1 MFSVIMPAYNAERFL
16 ETAVLSVIAQS
27 YSHWELL
34 VIDDGSTDKTKEL
47 VEQYAK
53 QDSRI
58 KLLNN
63 EFKKGAAGARNTGIK
78 YAKFKY
84 ITFLDSDDF
93 WKKSKLK
100 NQLVAFEQSGCK
112 LLYSDYHVVSESA
125 SLNNV
130 MIKSTFHAPKQLSFN
145 DLLRTCS
152 IGCLTAAYD
161 AEYFGK
167 VMFPDS
173 PKEDYALW
181 LCLLKK
187 CIFALNTGHIDAF
200 YRQTPGSLSSNKI
213 QEFSRQAYVLKHY
226 GNIGGIKLL
235 LNLIT
240 YTFYGFKKY
249 RN

>member
-16 ETAVLSVIAQS
+16 ETAILSVIAQS

-34 VIDDGSTDKTKEL
+34 VVDDGSSDKTKEL

-63 EFKKGAAGARNTGIK
+63 EFKKGAAGARNTGITHAK
-78 YAKFKY
+78 YKY

-93 WKKSKLK
+93 WKEGKLE
-100 NQLVAFEQSGCK
+100 NQLAAFDQSGHK
-112 LLYSDYHVVSESA
+112 LLYSNYHVVSEGA
-125 SLNNV
+125 SLDNF
-130 MIKSTFHAPKQLSFN
+130 MIKNTFHAPDQLSFE

-167 VMFPDS
+167 VLFPNS

-187 CIFALNTGHIDAF
+187 CTVASNTGHVDAF

-226 GNIGGIKLL
+226 GNIGGIKLA
-235 LNLIT
+235 LNLIS
-240 YTFYGFKKY
+240 YAYHGFTKY
-249 RN
+249 RK

>member
-1 MFSVIMPAYNAERFL
+1 MFSIIMPAYNAEHYIQ
-16 ETAVLSVIAQS
+16 TAVMSVIGQS
-27 YSHWELL
+27 YPHWELL
-34 VIDDGSTDKTKEL
+34 IIDDDSTDNTKCL
-47 VEQYAK
+47 IEQFAK

-63 EFKKGAAGARNTGIK
+63 EFKKGAAGARNTGISH
-78 YAKFKY
+78 AQFQY

-100 NQLVAFEQSGCK
+100 NQLTAFQQSGHK
-112 LLYSDYHVVSESA
+112 LIYSDYYVVSENA
-125 SLNNV
+125 TLDDP
-130 MIKSTFHAPKQLSFN
+130 MIKNTFNAPKQLSFE
-145 DLLRTCS
+145 DMLRTCS

-187 CIFALNTGHIDAF
+187 CTVASNTGHVDAF

-213 QEFSRQAYVLKHY
+213 QEFSRQAHVLRHY
-226 GNIGGIKLL
+226 GNVSGPKLL

-240 YTFYGFKKY
+240 YTYYGLTKY
-249 RN
+249 R